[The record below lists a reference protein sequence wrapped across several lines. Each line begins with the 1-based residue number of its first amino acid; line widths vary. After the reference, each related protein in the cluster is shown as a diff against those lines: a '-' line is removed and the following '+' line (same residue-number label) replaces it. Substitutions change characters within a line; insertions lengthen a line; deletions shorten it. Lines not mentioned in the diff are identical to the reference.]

1 MAKQINLPNVYP
13 KEADNFPSAAQFKRI
28 LLKAEN
34 KNSIKVLVKQ
44 RFRVR
49 VVEVQGEVI
58 YCEGKTAEN
67 LSTGELD
74 SSFAFKQ
81 AEADTMILTSYSTVR
96 DNGYSGDVVI
106 DSEDTDVCVH
116 ASHVSKKLPGKLLI
130 KNKNVL
136 YKCQD
141 MLKNKIANI
150 IIPLYEI
157 TGAFVMLLENM
168 TCADLYQSISRGKVF
183 QTELYVFPDS
193 GI

>member
-34 KNSIKVLVKQ
+34 KTRLQVLVKQ

-81 AEADTMILTSYSTVR
+81 AEADTMILTSYSTIR

-116 ASHVSKKLPGKLLI
+116 ASYASKKLPGKLLI
-130 KNKNVL
+130 KK
-136 YKCQD
+136 
-141 MLKNKIANI
+141 
-150 IIPLYEI
+150 
-157 TGAFVMLLENM
+157 
-168 TCADLYQSISRGKVF
+168 
-183 QTELYVFPDS
+183 
-193 GI
+193 